1 MFDTSLDVSHFYQ
14 VIKDF
19 PAQFPKAKEFVGDA
33 KIEGDFDRVI
43 VCGLGGSAMPYDLL
57 KAYLAYTGSHLQ
69 LDITRTYTL
78 PSNASNKDLIF
89 VSSYSGN
96 TEEVISCL
104 EEAHEKGLTI
114 VGFSRA
120 GKIEEKAAEYGFTY
134 VQYPE
139 EGPTFQPRN
148 AIGYSF
154 SAMAFFL
161 MNSGLI
167 PENKDEIVALSE
179 FLSSVELEEEA
190 KQLAQ
195 DIGDLTPVVYTADE
209 YQNTVAR
216 IVKIKFNENAKTPA
230 FFNSFPELNHNE
242 MVGFTLNTEKFHQ
255 IYFMDADA
263 CPRVNKRMEIM
274 KGLIEEKGGKVTVV
288 QMKGETF
295 LQKMFAGI
303 IFGDYLTYYKALLNG
318 IDPTPVDMVED
329 FKKML
334 VA

>member
-1 MFDTSLDVSHFYQ
+1 MFDTSLDASNFYQ

-19 PAQFPKAKEFVGDA
+19 PIQFEKAL
-33 KIEGDFDRVI
+33 KITEGKKIDGDFDRVI
-43 VCGLGGSAMPYDLL
+43 VCGLGGSAMPHDLL
-57 KAYLAYTGSHLQ
+57 KAYLDYRGIGLRLEVNRS
-69 LDITRTYTL
+69 YSL
-78 PSNASNKDLIF
+78 PKSVNEKDLII

-104 EEAHEKGLTI
+104 EEAQQKNLSI

-120 GKIEEKAAEYGFTY
+120 GKIEQRAAEYGFTY
-134 VQYPE
+134 IQYPE

-167 PENKDEIVALSE
+167 PDNKQEILDLAIFLENIE
-179 FLSSVELEEEA
+179 VEEDA
-190 KQLAQ
+190 KKLAEN
-195 DIGDLTPVVYTADE
+195 IGDRIPLIYSADE

-216 IVKIKFNENAKTPA
+216 IVKIKFNENAKMSA

-242 MVGFTLNTEKFHQ
+242 MVGHTLHASRFHV
-255 IYFMDADA
+255 IYFKDSASHIRIASRMD
-263 CPRVNKRMEIM
+263 IM
-274 KGLIEEKGGKVTVV
+274 KGLIEEKGGEVSIVDM
-288 QMKGETF
+288 QGETY

-303 IFGDYLTYYKALLNG
+303 IFGDYMTYYKALLNE

-329 FKKML
+329 FKRML
-334 VA
+334 TE